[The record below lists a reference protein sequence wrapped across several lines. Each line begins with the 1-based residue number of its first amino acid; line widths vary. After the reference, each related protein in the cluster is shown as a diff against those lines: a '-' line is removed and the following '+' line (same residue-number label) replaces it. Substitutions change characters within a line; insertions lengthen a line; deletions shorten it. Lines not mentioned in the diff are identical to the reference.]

1 MQAEFWHQ
9 RWASNQIGFH
19 ESAVNPLLV
28 AHIDA
33 LALSKD
39 ARVFLPLCGKT
50 VDIDWL
56 LARGVR
62 VAGIELSELA
72 VHQLFERLG
81 VAPAITR
88 SGGLERRSAAN
99 LDIFVGDFFA
109 LTAASLGAVDAVY
122 DRAALIALP
131 AEMRTRYVTH
141 MESITAGAPQLL
153 VTLDYDQAKL
163 NGPPFSVSAA
173 EVQSVYGARRPTLLA
188 SHDVVGGLKGSCP
201 ATENA
206 WLLASNSRAGPRPQ

>member
-1 MQAEFWHQ
+1 M
-9 RWASNQIGFH
+9 
-19 ESAVNPLLV
+19 
-28 AHIDA
+28 
-33 LALSKD
+33 
-39 ARVFLPLCGKT
+39 
-50 VDIDWL
+50 
-56 LARGVR
+56 
-62 VAGIELSELA
+62 
-72 VHQLFERLG
+72 HQLFERLG

-141 MESITAGAPQLL
+141 MESITAGAAAGSWSRS
-153 VTLDYDQAKL
+153 TTTRRSL
-163 NGPPFSVSAA
+163 NGPPFSESAA